1 MKTKKIILS
10 LLIII
15 LCFTTLTFAA
25 CGDNKVDEEKQ
36 LQIEMQNLKDGFIK
50 DLTAYPSTLD
60 NPQLMSIFYKDII
73 DDFIT
78 KIDAATTMEQLR
90 DIQYDISVFMRSNGN
105 YINDRLTFTLYQD
118 IFYDFDISGT
128 YEDKPFY
135 MHWDLS
141 RLFSAQILLGSKNA
155 YYYAEDPELVVK
167 QMVITNND
175 VSGSEDFQPVA
186 RLGNSCYQYVFTKN
200 TTHYAF
206 IITKGEEVVGI
217 HLQTMF
223 LFYGPEEN
231 LNKTNKFLA
240 SGIFETPMTE
250 EQAKNYIQTIIDGKT
265 PSPDIKLIP
274 NNASFNMEEM
284 HLQFFVVAENDTQ
297 RFGYNINKETVDK
310 YFKHLILSVY
320 SDTAFTTDENG
331 APVNQI
337 TLAEGD
343 IGEIRADFPGD
354 EYIIVTISLPADDTQ
369 AGETNRVIIFQ
380 MQPLDENIYSGS
392 GRQMNLIA
400 ACDIKFRLPFIEK
413 TEHDTTF
420 ALAVGKY
427 LVNQLKSGVSPENL
441 TIG

>member
-15 LCFTTLTFAA
+15 FCFATLTFAA
-25 CGDNKVDEEKQ
+25 CGDNKVDKEKQ
-36 LQIEMQNLKDGFIK
+36 LQIEMQNLKDSFNK

-60 NPQLMSIFYKDII
+60 NPQLMSIFYQDII

-78 KIDAATTMEQLR
+78 KINAATTMEQLR

-105 YINDRLTFTLYQD
+105 YINDRLSFTFYQD
-118 IFYDFDISGT
+118 IFSDFDISGT

-135 MHWDLS
+135 MHLDLS
-141 RLFSAQILLGSKNA
+141 GPLSAQISLGNKTA

-186 RLGNSCYQYVFTKN
+186 RLGSSGYQYAFTKN

-223 LFYGPEEN
+223 LFFGPEEN

-250 EQAKNYIQTIIDGKT
+250 DQVKNYIQTIIDGKT

-274 NNASFNMEEM
+274 NNAAFSFNMEET

-297 RFGYNINKETVDK
+297 RFGYNINKETGDK
-310 YFKHLILSVY
+310 RFILSVY
-320 SDTAFTTDENG
+320 SDTAFTTDGNG

-354 EYIIVTISLPADDTQ
+354 EYIIVTISYPADYSL
-369 AGETNRVIIFQ
+369 AGATDRVIIFQ

-392 GRQMNLIA
+392 GRQMNLITR
-400 ACDIKFRLPFIEK
+400 CDIQFRLPFFEK

>member
-1 MKTKKIILS
+1 MKVKKIILS

-15 LCFTTLTFAA
+15 LCFATLTFAA

-105 YINDRLTFTLYQD
+105 YINDRLSFELRQDTLGMCY
-118 IFYDFDISGT
+118 ISGT
-128 YEDKPFY
+128 YEDKPY
-135 MHWDLS
+135 YVHWYLGGALS
-141 RLFSAQILLGSKNA
+141 APAFAQKTTV
-155 YYYAEDPELVVK
+155 YYAEDPELAIK
-167 QMVITNND
+167 EMVITNND
-175 VSGSEDFQPVA
+175 VSGSEDFQPMT
-186 RLGNSCYQYVFTKN
+186 RLGNSGYQYVFTKN

-206 IITKGEEVVGI
+206 IITKGKEVVGI

-223 LFYGPEEN
+223 LFFGPEEN

-250 EQAKNYIQTIIDGKT
+250 DQVKNYIQTIIDGKA
-265 PSPDIKLIP
+265 PSQNNKLIP
-274 NNASFNMEEM
+274 NNAAYIYYMDVCMQFYAVSQNDIQRIAFNPEDIGDP
-284 HLQFFVVAENDTQ
+284 VT
-297 RFGYNINKETVDK
+297 IN
-310 YFKHLILSVY
+310 SVY

-337 TLAEGD
+337 TLENGD
-343 IGEIRADFPGD
+343 TVEIRADFPGD
-354 EYIIVTISLPADDTQ
+354 EYIIVTTSCDIDYNYT
-369 AGETNRVIIFQ
+369 GTTNRTFIFQ
-380 MQPLDENIYSGS
+380 MQPLDKNIYSGS
-392 GRQMNLIA
+392 GRQLNLIA
-400 ACDIKFRLPFIEK
+400 SCDIHFRLPFVEK

>member
-1 MKTKKIILS
+1 MKVKKIILS

-15 LCFTTLTFAA
+15 LCFATLTFAA

-105 YINDRLTFTLYQD
+105 YINDRLSFELRQDTLGMCY
-118 IFYDFDISGT
+118 ISGT
-128 YEDKPFY
+128 YEDKPY
-135 MHWDLS
+135 YVHWYLGGALS
-141 RLFSAQILLGSKNA
+141 APAFAQKTTV
-155 YYYAEDPELVVK
+155 YYAEDPELAIK
-167 QMVITNND
+167 EMVITNND
-175 VSGSEDFQPVA
+175 VSGSEDFRQAPC
-186 RLGNSCYQYVFTKN
+186 LDGSFGYQYSFPED

-217 HLQTMF
+217 TIQRMK
-223 LFYGPEEN
+223 FY
-231 LNKTNKFLA
+231 KTGAFSEADCKFLA
-240 SGIFETPMTE
+240 SGIFETPMPE
-250 EQAKNYIQTIIDGKT
+250 DQVKNYIQTIIDGKA
-265 PSPDIKLIP
+265 PSPDNKLIP
-274 NNASFNMEEM
+274 NNAAYIYYMDVCMQFYAVSQNDIQRIAFNPEDIGDP
-284 HLQFFVVAENDTQ
+284 VT
-297 RFGYNINKETVDK
+297 IN
-310 YFKHLILSVY
+310 SVY

-337 TLAEGD
+337 TLENGD
-343 IGEIRADFPGD
+343 TVEIRADFPGD
-354 EYIIVTISLPADDTQ
+354 EYIIVTTSCDIDYNYT
-369 AGETNRVIIFQ
+369 GTTNRTFIFQ
-380 MQPLDENIYSGS
+380 MQPLDKNIYSGS
-392 GRQMNLIA
+392 GRQLNLIA
-400 ACDIKFRLPFIEK
+400 ACDIHFRLPFVEK

>member
-1 MKTKKIILS
+1 MKTKKIMLA
-10 LLIII
+10 LAAVI
-15 LCFTTLTFAA
+15 LCLAVIPFSA
-25 CGDNKVDEEKQ
+25 CNDNKKTE
-36 LQIEMQNLKDGFIK
+36 LQSMKEDMIQFVAN
-50 DLTAYPSTLD
+50 YPSEFAY
-60 NPQLMSIFYKDII
+60 PQLMTMFYQDII
-73 DDFIT
+73 DETVEKINAVTSKEELIDIRSEFNRFTIT
-78 KIDAATTMEQLR
+78 NDMA
-90 DIQYDISVFMRSNGN
+90 YRSDN
-105 YINDRLTFTLYQD
+105 LSFTFCQD
-118 IFYDFDISGT
+118 IFSDFDISGT

-135 MHWDLS
+135 MHLDLS
-141 RLFSAQILLGSKNA
+141 GPISAQISLGSKTA

-186 RLGNSCYQYVFTKN
+186 RLGNSGYQYAFTKN

-380 MQPLDENIYSGS
+380 MQPLDKNIYSGS
-392 GRQMNLIA
+392 GRQLNLIA
-400 ACDIKFRLPFIEK
+400 SCDIHFRLPFVEK

-427 LVNQLKSGVSPENL
+427 MVNQLKSGVSPENL

>member
-1 MKTKKIILS
+1 MKTKKIMLA
-10 LLIII
+10 LAAVI
-15 LCFTTLTFAA
+15 LCLAVIPFSA
-25 CGDNKVDEEKQ
+25 CNDNKKTE
-36 LQIEMQNLKDGFIK
+36 LQSMKEDMIQFVAN
-50 DLTAYPSTLD
+50 YPSEFAY
-60 NPQLMSIFYKDII
+60 PQLMTMFYQDII
-73 DDFIT
+73 DETVEKINAVTSKEELIDIRSEFNRFTIT
-78 KIDAATTMEQLR
+78 NDMA
-90 DIQYDISVFMRSNGN
+90 YRSDN
-105 YINDRLTFTLYQD
+105 LSFTFCQD
-118 IFYDFDISGT
+118 MFSDFDISGT

-135 MHWDLS
+135 IHLDIS
-141 RLFSAQILLGSKNA
+141 RLFSAQISLGSKTA
-155 YYYAEDPELVVK
+155 YYAEDPELVVK

-186 RLGNSCYQYVFTKN
+186 RLGNSCSQYAFTKN

-206 IITKGEEVVGI
+206 IITKGKEVVGI

-223 LFYGPEEN
+223 LFFGPEEN

-250 EQAKNYIQTIIDGKT
+250 DQVKNYIQTIIDGKT

-331 APVNQI
+331 APINQI

-380 MQPLDENIYSGS
+380 MQPLDENIYSG
-392 GRQMNLIA
+392 RQMNLIA

>member
-1 MKTKKIILS
+1 MKTKRFILS

-15 LCFTTLTFAA
+15 LCFATLTFAA

-105 YINDRLTFTLYQD
+105 YINDRLTFTLYRD
-118 IFYDFDISGT
+118 IFSDFDISGT

-135 MHWDLS
+135 IHLDIS
-141 RLFSAQILLGSKNA
+141 RLFSAQISLGSKTA
-155 YYYAEDPELVVK
+155 YYAEDPELVVK

-175 VSGSEDFQPVA
+175 VSGSEDFRQAPC
-186 RLGNSCYQYVFTKN
+186 LDGSFGYQYSFPED

-217 HLQTMF
+217 TIQRMK
-223 LFYGPEEN
+223 FY
-231 LNKTNKFLA
+231 KTGGFAEAEVDSTFLA
-240 SGIFETPMTE
+240 SGIFETPMPE
-250 EQAKNYIQTIIDGKT
+250 DQVKNYIQTIIDGKA
-265 PSPDIKLIP
+265 PSQDIKLIP
-274 NNASFNMEEM
+274 NNASFNMPEM

-354 EYIIVTISLPADDTQ
+354 EYIIVTISHPADYNNEGTD
-369 AGETNRVIIFQ
+369 RVIIFQ

-392 GRQMNLIA
+392 GRQMNLITR
-400 ACDIKFRLPFIEK
+400 CDIGFRWPFGERG
-413 TEHDTTF
+413 EHDTTF
-420 ALAVGKY
+420 ALAV
-427 LVNQLKSGVSPENL
+427 
-441 TIG
+441 

>member
-1 MKTKKIILS
+1 MKTKRFMLA
-10 LLIII
+10 LAAVI
-15 LCFTTLTFAA
+15 LCLAVIPFSA
-25 CGDNKVDEEKQ
+25 CNDNKKTE
-36 LQIEMQNLKDGFIK
+36 LQSMKEDMIQYVAN
-50 DLTAYPSTLD
+50 YPSTLD

-105 YINDRLTFTLYQD
+105 YINDRLTFTLYQN

-135 MHWDLS
+135 MHLDLTT
-141 RLFSAQILLGSKNA
+141 A

-186 RLGNSCYQYVFTKN
+186 RLGNSCYHYAFTKN

-223 LFYGPEEN
+223 LFYSPEEI

-310 YFKHLILSVY
+310 YFKHFILSVY

-354 EYIIVTISLPADDTQ
+354 EYIIVTISHPADDTQ
-369 AGETNRVIIFQ
+369 ARETNRTFIFQ

-392 GRQMNLIA
+392 GRQLNLIA
-400 ACDIKFRLPFIEK
+400 ACDIEFRLPFVEK

>member
-1 MKTKKIILS
+1 MKTKKIMLA
-10 LLIII
+10 LAAVI
-15 LCFTTLTFAA
+15 LCLAVIPFSA
-25 CGDNKVDEEKQ
+25 CNDNKKTE
-36 LQIEMQNLKDGFIK
+36 LQSMKEDMIQFVAN
-50 DLTAYPSTLD
+50 YPSEFAY
-60 NPQLMSIFYKDII
+60 PQLMTMFYQDII
-73 DDFIT
+73 DETVEKINAVTSKEELIDIRSEFNRFTIT
-78 KIDAATTMEQLR
+78 NDMA
-90 DIQYDISVFMRSNGN
+90 YRSDN
-105 YINDRLTFTLYQD
+105 LSFTFCQD
-118 IFYDFDISGT
+118 MFSDFDISGT

-135 MHWDLS
+135 IHLDIS
-141 RLFSAQILLGSKNA
+141 RLFSAQISLGSKTA
-155 YYYAEDPELVVK
+155 YYAEDPELVVK

-186 RLGNSCYQYVFTKN
+186 RLGNSCSQYAFTKN

-206 IITKGEEVVGI
+206 IITKGKEVVGI

-223 LFYGPEEN
+223 LFFGPEEN

-250 EQAKNYIQTIIDGKT
+250 DQVKNYIQTIIDGKA
-265 PSPDIKLIP
+265 PSQDIKLIP
-274 NNASFNMEEM
+274 NNASFNMPEM

>member
-1 MKTKKIILS
+1 MKIKRFMLA
-10 LLIII
+10 LAAVI
-15 LCFTTLTFAA
+15 LCLAVIPFSA
-25 CGDNKVDEEKQ
+25 CNDNKKTE
-36 LQIEMQNLKDGFIK
+36 LQSMKEDMIK
-50 DLTAYPSTLD
+50 YVANYPSEIAYPEIAY
-60 NPQLMSIFYKDII
+60 PQLMTMFYQDII
-73 DDFIT
+73 DET
-78 KIDAATTMEQLR
+78 VEKINAATSKEELFNIQSEFRRFMITNNMAYRSDNLSFELR
-90 DIQYDISVFMRSNGN
+90 QD
-105 YINDRLTFTLYQD
+105 TLGMCY
-118 IFYDFDISGT
+118 ISGS
-128 YEDKPFY
+128 YEDKPY
-135 MHWDLS
+135 YVLWYLGGSLS
-141 RLFSAQILLGSKNA
+141 APAFAQKTTA
-155 YYYAEDPELVVK
+155 YYAEDPELAIK
-167 QMVITNND
+167 EMVITNND

-186 RLGNSCYQYVFTKN
+186 RLGNSCYHYAFTKN

-223 LFYGPEEN
+223 LFYSPEEI

-250 EQAKNYIQTIIDGKT
+250 DQVKNYIQTIIDGKT

-297 RFGYNINKETVDK
+297 RFGYNINKETGDK
-310 YFKHLILSVY
+310 QSFILSVY
-320 SDTAFTTDENG
+320 SDTAFTTDGNG

-354 EYIIVTISLPADDTQ
+354 EYIIVTISHPADYNNEGTD
-369 AGETNRVIIFQ
+369 RVIIFQ

-400 ACDIKFRLPFIEK
+400 ACDIEFRLPFVEK

>member
-1 MKTKKIILS
+1 M
-10 LLIII
+10 III
-15 LCFTTLTFAA
+15 LCFATLTFAA

-105 YINDRLTFTLYQD
+105 YINDRLTFTLYRD
-118 IFYDFDISGT
+118 MFSDFDISGT

-135 MHWDLS
+135 IHLDIS
-141 RLFSAQILLGSKNA
+141 RLFSAQISLGSKTA
-155 YYYAEDPELVVK
+155 YYAEDPELVVK

>member
-1 MKTKKIILS
+1 MKTKKIMLA
-10 LLIII
+10 LAAVI
-15 LCFTTLTFAA
+15 LCLAVIPFSA
-25 CGDNKVDEEKQ
+25 CNDNKKTE
-36 LQIEMQNLKDGFIK
+36 LQSMKEDMIQFLANYTSEF
-50 DLTAYPSTLD
+50 AY
-60 NPQLMSIFYKDII
+60 PQLMTLFYQDII
-73 DDFIT
+73 DET
-78 KIDAATTMEQLR
+78 VEKINAATSKEELFNIQSEFRRFMITNNMAYRSDNLSFELR
-90 DIQYDISVFMRSNGN
+90 QD
-105 YINDRLTFTLYQD
+105 TLGMCY
-118 IFYDFDISGT
+118 ISGT

-135 MHWDLS
+135 IHLDIS
-141 RLFSAQILLGSKNA
+141 RLFSAQISLGSKTA
-155 YYYAEDPELVVK
+155 YYAEDPELVVK

-250 EQAKNYIQTIIDGKT
+250 DQVKNYIQTIIDGKA
-265 PSPDIKLIP
+265 PSQDIKLIP
-274 NNASFNMEEM
+274 NNASFNMPEM

-320 SDTAFTTDENG
+320 SDTAFTTDGNG

-400 ACDIKFRLPFIEK
+400 ACDIEFRLPFVEK

>member
-15 LCFTTLTFAA
+15 LCFATLTFAA

-105 YINDRLTFTLYQD
+105 YINDRLSFELRQDTLGMCY
-118 IFYDFDISGT
+118 ISGT
-128 YEDKPFY
+128 YEDKPY
-135 MHWDLS
+135 YVHWYLGGALS
-141 RLFSAQILLGSKNA
+141 APAVAQKTTT
-155 YYYAEDPELVVK
+155 YYAEDPELAIK
-167 QMVITNND
+167 EMVITNND
-175 VSGSEDFQPVA
+175 VSGSEDFRQAPC
-186 RLGNSCYQYVFTKN
+186 LDGSFGYQYSFPED

-217 HLQTMF
+217 TIQRMK
-223 LFYGPEEN
+223 FY
-231 LNKTNKFLA
+231 KTGAFAEADSTFLA
-240 SGIFETPMTE
+240 SGIFETPMPE
-250 EQAKNYIQTIIDGKT
+250 DQVKNYIQTIIDGKAS
-265 PSPDIKLIP
+265 SPDNKLIP
-274 NNASFNMEEM
+274 NNAAYIYYMDVCMQFYAVSQNDIQRIAFNPEDIGDP
-284 HLQFFVVAENDTQ
+284 VT
-297 RFGYNINKETVDK
+297 IN
-310 YFKHLILSVY
+310 SVY

-337 TLAEGD
+337 TLENGD
-343 IGEIRADFPGD
+343 TVEIRADFPGD
-354 EYIIVTISLPADDTQ
+354 EYIIVTTSCDIDYNYT
-369 AGETNRVIIFQ
+369 GTTNSTFIFQ
-380 MQPLDENIYSGS
+380 MQPLDKNIYSGS

>member
-1 MKTKKIILS
+1 MKTKRFILS

-15 LCFTTLTFAA
+15 LCFATLTFAA

-78 KIDAATTMEQLR
+78 KIDAATSMEQLR

-118 IFYDFDISGT
+118 IFSDFDISGT

-135 MHWDLS
+135 MHLDLS
-141 RLFSAQILLGSKNA
+141 GPLSAQISLVNKTA

-186 RLGNSCYQYVFTKN
+186 RLGSSGYQYAFTKN

-240 SGIFETPMTE
+240 SGIFETPMPE
-250 EQAKNYIQTIIDGKT
+250 DQVKNYIQTIIDGKT

-274 NNASFNMEEM
+274 NNAAFSFNMEET

-297 RFGYNINKETVDK
+297 RFGYNINKETGDK
-310 YFKHLILSVY
+310 LFILSVY

-354 EYIIVTISLPADDTQ
+354 EYIIVTISLPADYSL
-369 AGETNRVIIFQ
+369 AGATDRVIIFQ

-392 GRQMNLIA
+392 GRQMNLITR
-400 ACDIKFRLPFIEK
+400 CDIKFRLPFVEK

>member
-1 MKTKKIILS
+1 MYMKVKKIILS

-15 LCFTTLTFAA
+15 LCFATLTFAA

-105 YINDRLTFTLYQD
+105 YINDRLSFELRQDTLGMCY
-118 IFYDFDISGT
+118 ISGT
-128 YEDKPFY
+128 YEDKPY
-135 MHWDLS
+135 YVHWYLGGALS
-141 RLFSAQILLGSKNA
+141 APAFAQKTTV
-155 YYYAEDPELVVK
+155 YYAEDPELAIK
-167 QMVITNND
+167 EMVITNND
-175 VSGSEDFQPVA
+175 VSGSEDFRQAPC
-186 RLGNSCYQYVFTKN
+186 LDGSFGYQYSFPED

-217 HLQTMF
+217 TIQRMK
-223 LFYGPEEN
+223 FY
-231 LNKTNKFLA
+231 KTGAFSEADCKFLA
-240 SGIFETPMTE
+240 SGIFETPMPE
-250 EQAKNYIQTIIDGKT
+250 DQVKNYIQTIIDGKA
-265 PSPDIKLIP
+265 PSPDNKLIP
-274 NNASFNMEEM
+274 NNAAYIYYMDVCMQFYAVSQNDIQRIAFNPEDIGDP
-284 HLQFFVVAENDTQ
+284 VT
-297 RFGYNINKETVDK
+297 IN
-310 YFKHLILSVY
+310 SVY

-337 TLAEGD
+337 TLENGD
-343 IGEIRADFPGD
+343 TVEIRADFPGD
-354 EYIIVTISLPADDTQ
+354 EYIIVTTSCDIDYNYT
-369 AGETNRVIIFQ
+369 GTTNRTFIFQ
-380 MQPLDENIYSGS
+380 MQPLDKNIYSGS
-392 GRQMNLIA
+392 GRQLNLIA
-400 ACDIKFRLPFIEK
+400 ACDIHFRLPFVEK

>member
-1 MKTKKIILS
+1 MKTKRFMLA
-10 LLIII
+10 LAAVI
-15 LCFTTLTFAA
+15 LCLAVIPFSA
-25 CGDNKVDEEKQ
+25 CNDNKKTE
-36 LQIEMQNLKDGFIK
+36 LQSMKEDMIQFVANYPSEI
-50 DLTAYPSTLD
+50 AYPEIAY
-60 NPQLMSIFYKDII
+60 PQLMTMFYQDII
-73 DDFIT
+73 DET
-78 KIDAATTMEQLR
+78 VEKINAATSKEELFN
-90 DIQYDISVFMRSNGN
+90 IQSEFRRFMITNNTAYRS
-105 YINDRLTFTLYQD
+105 DRLSFTLYQN
-118 IFYDFDISGT
+118 ILYDFDISGT

-135 MHWDLS
+135 MHLDLS
-141 RLFSAQILLGSKNA
+141 GPLSAQISLVNKTA

-186 RLGNSCYQYVFTKN
+186 RLGNSGYQYAFTKN

-206 IITKGEEVVGI
+206 IITKGKEVVGI

-223 LFYGPEEN
+223 LFFGPEEN

-274 NNASFNMEEM
+274 NNAAFSFNMEEI

-297 RFGYNINKETVDK
+297 RFGYNINKETGDK
-310 YFKHLILSVY
+310 QSFILSVY
-320 SDTAFTTDENG
+320 SDTAFTTDGNG

-354 EYIIVTISLPADDTQ
+354 EYIIVTISHPADYNNEGTD
-369 AGETNRVIIFQ
+369 RVIIFQ

-392 GRQMNLIA
+392 GRQMNLITR
-400 ACDIKFRLPFIEK
+400 CDIGFRLPFGERG
-413 TEHDTTF
+413 EHDTTF

>member
-1 MKTKKIILS
+1 MKTKRFILS

-15 LCFTTLTFAA
+15 LCFATLTFAA

-105 YINDRLTFTLYQD
+105 YINDRLSFELRQDTLGMCY
-118 IFYDFDISGT
+118 ISGT
-128 YEDKPFY
+128 YEDKPY
-135 MHWDLS
+135 YVHWYLGGALS
-141 RLFSAQILLGSKNA
+141 APAVAQKTTT
-155 YYYAEDPELVVK
+155 YYAEDPELAIK
-167 QMVITNND
+167 EMVITNND
-175 VSGSEDFQPVA
+175 VSGSEDFRQAPC
-186 RLGNSCYQYVFTKN
+186 LDGSFGYQYSFPED

-217 HLQTMF
+217 TIQRMK
-223 LFYGPEEN
+223 FY
-231 LNKTNKFLA
+231 KTGAFAEADSTFLA
-240 SGIFETPMTE
+240 SGIFETPMPE
-250 EQAKNYIQTIIDGKT
+250 DQVKNYIQTIIDGKAS
-265 PSPDIKLIP
+265 SPDNKLIP
-274 NNASFNMEEM
+274 NNAAYIYYMDVCMQFYAVSQNDIQRIAFNPEDIGDP
-284 HLQFFVVAENDTQ
+284 VT
-297 RFGYNINKETVDK
+297 IN
-310 YFKHLILSVY
+310 SVY

-337 TLAEGD
+337 TLENGD
-343 IGEIRADFPGD
+343 TVEIRADFPGD
-354 EYIIVTISLPADDTQ
+354 EYIIVTTSCDIDYNYT
-369 AGETNRVIIFQ
+369 GTTNRTFIFQ
-380 MQPLDENIYSGS
+380 MQPLDKNIYSGS
-392 GRQMNLIA
+392 GRQLNLIA
-400 ACDIKFRLPFIEK
+400 SCDIHFRLPFVEK

>member
-1 MKTKKIILS
+1 MKVKRFMLA
-10 LLIII
+10 LAAVI
-15 LCFTTLTFAA
+15 LCLAVIPFSA
-25 CGDNKVDEEKQ
+25 CNDNKKTE
-36 LQIEMQNLKDGFIK
+36 LQSMKEDMIQYVANYPSEI
-50 DLTAYPSTLD
+50 AYPEIAY
-60 NPQLMSIFYKDII
+60 PQLMTMFYQDII
-73 DDFIT
+73 DET
-78 KIDAATTMEQLR
+78 VEKINAATSKEELFN
-90 DIQYDISVFMRSNGN
+90 IQSEFRRFMITNNMAYRS
-105 YINDRLTFTLYQD
+105 DRLSFTLYQN
-118 IFYDFDISGT
+118 ILYDFDISGT

-135 MHWDLS
+135 MHLDLS
-141 RLFSAQILLGSKNA
+141 GPLSAQISLVNKTA

-186 RLGNSCYQYVFTKN
+186 RLGNSGYQYAFTKN

-274 NNASFNMEEM
+274 NNASFNMPEM

-354 EYIIVTISLPADDTQ
+354 EYIIVTISHPADYNNEGTD
-369 AGETNRVIIFQ
+369 RVIIFQ

-392 GRQMNLIA
+392 GRQMNLITR
-400 ACDIKFRLPFIEK
+400 CDIGFRWPFGERG
-413 TEHDTTF
+413 EHDTTF

>member
-15 LCFTTLTFAA
+15 LCFATLTFAA

-78 KIDAATTMEQLR
+78 KIDAATSMEQLR

-105 YINDRLTFTLYQD
+105 YINDRLTFTLYRD
-118 IFYDFDISGT
+118 MFSDFDISGT

-135 MHWDLS
+135 IHLDIS
-141 RLFSAQILLGSKNA
+141 RLFSAQISLGSKTA
-155 YYYAEDPELVVK
+155 YYAEDPELVVK

-186 RLGNSCYQYVFTKN
+186 RLGNSCSQYAFTKN

-206 IITKGEEVVGI
+206 IITKGKEVVGI

-223 LFYGPEEN
+223 LFFGPEEN

-250 EQAKNYIQTIIDGKT
+250 DQVKNYIQTIIDGKA
-265 PSPDIKLIP
+265 PSQDIKLIP
-274 NNASFNMEEM
+274 NNASFNMPEM

-354 EYIIVTISLPADDTQ
+354 EYIIVTISHPADDTQ
-369 AGETNRVIIFQ
+369 AGETNRTFIFQ
-380 MQPLDENIYSGS
+380 MQPLDKNIYSGS
-392 GRQMNLIA
+392 GRQLNLIA

>member
-1 MKTKKIILS
+1 MKVKKIILS

-15 LCFTTLTFAA
+15 LCFATLTFAA

-105 YINDRLTFTLYQD
+105 YINDRLSFELRQDTLGMCY
-118 IFYDFDISGT
+118 ISGT
-128 YEDKPFY
+128 YEDKPY
-135 MHWDLS
+135 YVHWYLGGALS
-141 RLFSAQILLGSKNA
+141 APAVAQKTTT
-155 YYYAEDPELVVK
+155 YYAEDPELAIK
-167 QMVITNND
+167 EMVITNND
-175 VSGSEDFQPVA
+175 VSGSEDFRQAPC
-186 RLGNSCYQYVFTKN
+186 LDGSFGYQYSFPED

-217 HLQTMF
+217 TIQRMK
-223 LFYGPEEN
+223 FY
-231 LNKTNKFLA
+231 KTGGFAEADSTFLA
-240 SGIFETPMTE
+240 SGIFETPMPE
-250 EQAKNYIQTIIDGKT
+250 DQVKNYIQTIIDGKA
-265 PSPDIKLIP
+265 PSPDNKLIP
-274 NNASFNMEEM
+274 NNAAYVYYMDVCMQFYAVSQNDMQRIAFNPEDIGDP
-284 HLQFFVVAENDTQ
+284 VT
-297 RFGYNINKETVDK
+297 IN
-310 YFKHLILSVY
+310 SVY

-337 TLAEGD
+337 TLENGD
-343 IGEIRADFPGD
+343 TVEIRADFPGD
-354 EYIIVTISLPADDTQ
+354 EYIIVTTSCDIDYNYT
-369 AGETNRVIIFQ
+369 GTTNRTFIFQ
-380 MQPLDENIYSGS
+380 MQPLDKNIYSGS
-392 GRQMNLIA
+392 GRQLNLIA
-400 ACDIKFRLPFIEK
+400 ACDIHFRLPFVEK

>member
-1 MKTKKIILS
+1 MKIKRFMLA
-10 LLIII
+10 LAAVI
-15 LCFTTLTFAA
+15 LCLAVIPFSA
-25 CGDNKVDEEKQ
+25 CNDNKKTE
-36 LQIEMQNLKDGFIK
+36 LQSMKEDMIK
-50 DLTAYPSTLD
+50 YVANYPSEIAY
-60 NPQLMSIFYKDII
+60 PQLMTMFYQDII
-73 DDFIT
+73 DETVEKVNAVTSKEELFNIQSEFRRFMIT
-78 KIDAATTMEQLR
+78 NNMA
-90 DIQYDISVFMRSNGN
+90 YRS
-105 YINDRLTFTLYQD
+105 DRLSFTLYQN
-118 IFYDFDISGT
+118 ILYDFDISGT

-135 MHWDLS
+135 MHLDLS
-141 RLFSAQILLGSKNA
+141 GPLSAQISLVNKTA

-186 RLGNSCYQYVFTKN
+186 RLGNSGYQYAFTKN

-250 EQAKNYIQTIIDGKT
+250 DQVKNYIQTIIDGKT

-310 YFKHLILSVY
+310 YFKHFIFSVY

-331 APVNQI
+331 APINQI

-354 EYIIVTISLPADDTQ
+354 EYIIVTISHPADDTQ
-369 AGETNRVIIFQ
+369 AGETNRTFIFQ
-380 MQPLDENIYSGS
+380 MQPLDKNIYSGS

>member
-1 MKTKKIILS
+1 MKVKKIILS

-15 LCFTTLTFAA
+15 LCFATLTFAA

-105 YINDRLTFTLYQD
+105 YINDRLSFELRQDTLGMCY
-118 IFYDFDISGT
+118 ISGT
-128 YEDKPFY
+128 YEDKPY
-135 MHWDLS
+135 YVHWYLGGALS
-141 RLFSAQILLGSKNA
+141 APAFAQKTTV
-155 YYYAEDPELVVK
+155 YYAEDPELAIK
-167 QMVITNND
+167 EMVITNND
-175 VSGSEDFQPVA
+175 VSGSEDFRQAPC
-186 RLGNSCYQYVFTKN
+186 LDGSFGYQYSFPEG

-217 HLQTMF
+217 TIQRMK
-223 LFYGPEEN
+223 FY
-231 LNKTNKFLA
+231 KTGAFSEADCKFLA

-250 EQAKNYIQTIIDGKT
+250 DQVKNYIQTIIDGKT
-265 PSPDIKLIP
+265 PSQNNKLIP
-274 NNASFNMEEM
+274 NNAAYVYYMDVCMQFYAVSQNDMQRIAFNPEDIGDP
-284 HLQFFVVAENDTQ
+284 VT
-297 RFGYNINKETVDK
+297 IN
-310 YFKHLILSVY
+310 SVY

-337 TLAEGD
+337 TLENGD
-343 IGEIRADFPGD
+343 TVEIRADFPGD
-354 EYIIVTISLPADDTQ
+354 EYIIVTTSCDIDYNYT
-369 AGETNRVIIFQ
+369 GTTNRTFIFQ
-380 MQPLDENIYSGS
+380 MQPLDKNIYSGS
-392 GRQMNLIA
+392 GRQLNLIA
-400 ACDIKFRLPFIEK
+400 SCDIHFRLPFVEK